1 LVDTA
6 FYIASFKH
14 ALKSDDAEIRA
25 RLAADPTTPP
35 EILCFL
41 TEDPAV
47 KVRRAVAENPQT
59 PNAANVAL
67 SHDADVTVRCLLAH
81 KLVGEGLGTDERQKL
96 WRMGFT
102 ILETLM
108 RDKMVQ
114 VRRVLATGFSRCP
127 DAPHAIVSGLA
138 FDEMEEVG
146 GRVLANSPLLTDSE
160 LIGHLRNGAPVWGQT
175 AIASRPSVSPA
186 LGQALTETAE
196 PPALV
201 AFAANN
207 GAEIDPGSL
216 DFLVERSKTAPEIQ
230 EPLVKR
236 AGLGG
241 SLLVRLARLVAAPLL
256 DILCGRKDIDADT
269 VKRMNRAIKSRKD
282 GAKARAVPTDS
293 SDRSGDRKVAARP
306 PGDGEAPRDRA
317 ERLFKSGALT
327 DDAIAIALDS
337 NQQEFVIASLALRAG
352 IGENRVQ
359 RMVNIESARTVVALA
374 WKAGLTARFAMD
386 LQRQLARIPHQKV
399 INARNG
405 LDFALGP
412 KEMTKQL
419 ALFD

>member
-1 LVDTA
+1 MVDTA
-6 FYIASFKH
+6 FDIAPFKH

-269 VKRMNRAIKSRKD
+269 V
-282 GAKARAVPTDS
+282 
-293 SDRSGDRKVAARP
+293 
-306 PGDGEAPRDRA
+306 
-317 ERLFKSGALT
+317 
-327 DDAIAIALDS
+327 
-337 NQQEFVIASLALRAG
+337 
-352 IGENRVQ
+352 
-359 RMVNIESARTVVALA
+359 
-374 WKAGLTARFAMD
+374 
-386 LQRQLARIPHQKV
+386 
-399 INARNG
+399 
-405 LDFALGP
+405 
-412 KEMTKQL
+412 
-419 ALFD
+419 